1 MNWVLIYGVCA
12 RKNKLKRKK
21 NKIQNNEF
29 MKDRIKI
36 VMDYAKLSQQ
46 DFSHKLGVSPASLSS
61 IFTGRTNPTNN
72 HVQAIHRVFP
82 EINVSWL
89 LFGEGDMLL
98 SGERPAE
105 NSSILG
111 ENEMSNEED
120 PAVPAAIDGMGLL
133 FAETR
138 EMNSVAS
145 PGTSSTP
152 TTASLGATSAK
163 REAAYQRRVEARQ
176 AESAKQFDRWP
187 RKIKEIRVFF
197 DDGTYEAFV
206 PSGK

>member
-1 MNWVLIYGVCA
+1 
-12 RKNKLKRKK
+12 
-21 NKIQNNEF
+21 
-29 MKDRIKI
+29 MKERIKS

-89 LFGEGDMLL
+89 LFGEGEMLL
-98 SGERPAE
+98 SEGASGEMSAGGAGNSLLGEQEHASAASMDGIGFQFSESPDAE
-105 NSSILG
+105 NASA
-111 ENEMSNEED
+111 
-120 PAVPAAIDGMGLL
+120 AVVSPVPTGAAG
-133 FAETR
+133 
-138 EMNSVAS
+138 
-145 PGTSSTP
+145 
-152 TTASLGATSAK
+152 GATSAK
-163 REAAYQRRVEARQ
+163 REAAYQRRAEARQ
-176 AESAKQFDRWP
+176 AESAKQFDRVA

>member
-1 MNWVLIYGVCA
+1 
-12 RKNKLKRKK
+12 
-21 NKIQNNEF
+21 

-89 LFGEGDMLL
+89 LFGEGEMIM
-98 SGERPAE
+98 SEGRPVE

-111 ENEMSNEED
+111 ENEISSEED
-120 PAVPAAIDGMGLL
+120 QAVPASIDGMGLL

-138 EMNSVAS
+138 ELNNVASLGASSTPAVAS
-145 PGTSSTP
+145 PG
-152 TTASLGATSAK
+152 AASAK

>member
-1 MNWVLIYGVCA
+1 
-12 RKNKLKRKK
+12 
-21 NKIQNNEF
+21 
-29 MKDRIKI
+29 MKDRIKN

-89 LFGEGDMLL
+89 LFGEGEMLQ
-98 SGERPAE
+98 SGERSAE
-105 NSSILG
+105 NAVILG
-111 ENEMSNEED
+111 DSVASGEEEQ
-120 PAVPAAIDGMGLL
+120 AGAASIDGMGLL
-133 FAETR
+133 FSDAPEANGAAVSGISTAP
-138 EMNSVAS
+138 VA
-145 PGTSSTP
+145 TP
-152 TTASLGATSAK
+152 VSAASAK
-163 REAAYQRRVEARQ
+163 REAAYQRRAESRQ
-176 AESAKQFDRWP
+176 AEAARQFDRVP